1 MSYYWKAVS
10 TRGTYY
16 TKLYYSIDGTN
27 YTEVSTNA
35 KGATTFVE
43 VNGELPSLD
52 NDNLYLK
59 IIFCTSNTQAVIDEV
74 KLYGYSK

>member
-1 MSYYWKAVS
+1 MDRTQKWMGSVGCLGQIENIK
-10 TRGTYY
+10 RQ
-16 TKLYYSIDGTN
+16 
-27 YTEVSTNA
+27 
-35 KGATTFVE
+35 
-43 VNGELPSLD
+43 SLD